1 MIHIWFVRE
10 YERRTLYQEWS
21 LSVHG
26 ADLYTVLEDAG
37 TLPWGCMPVSK
48 EAWGINCSR
57 YDVLSYAPLS
67 VSKMTSLGLYAL
79 CPAALPCR
87 ICSHWLWNHSL
98 VSGIAQQPG
107 TIFAFGDNQNMSYW
121 VQGLS
126 RFFPQPLHSSS
137 TMTHPPCKI
146 AQRRGEATFLSNSKV
161 LHQADPEC
169 HHLTEPQSRLP
180 DTLEDSERLQAQH
193 IWVPE
198 PSGLWHNISSNNKE
212 IRIGIDQ
219 TDPAL
224 LR

>member
-1 MIHIWFVRE
+1 MLSVLLLCHVVFVV
-10 YERRTLYQEWS
+10 TDFGTTPWS
-21 LSVHG
+21 LASPINR
-26 ADLYTVLEDAG
+26 AG
-37 TLPWGCMPVSK
+37 F
-48 EAWGINCSR
+48 
-57 YDVLSYAPLS
+57 LSS
-67 VSKMTSLGLYAL
+67 QDELG
-79 CPAALPCR
+79 
-87 ICSHWLWNHSL
+87 
-98 VSGIAQQPG
+98 G